1 MKQHQERPEE
11 QLVKPEVERPEAEQ
25 HQERPEEQ
33 PVKPEVEQPAV
44 RPVKGTEQLVKQ
56 NKS

>member
-1 MKQHQERPEE
+1 M
-11 QLVKPEVERPEAEQ
+11 KPEVERPEAEQ